1 MEENTMTRKRYQKLG
16 RALITR
22 IVQQSCKNGDP
33 MIKKAISSIRRFE
46 NLKLIGG
53 KWSDGSK
60 AGAPSYQ
67 EMWDSMKSVREM
79 YGME

>member
-1 MEENTMTRKRYQKLG
+1 MTAKRYHKLG

-22 IVQQSCKNGDP
+22 IVMADP
-33 MIKKAISSIRRFE
+33 EAKTGSHKIKKAISSIRRFE

-60 AGAPSYQ
+60 AGASSYQ
-67 EMWDSMKSVREM
+67 EMWDSLKSVREM
-79 YGME
+79 YGM